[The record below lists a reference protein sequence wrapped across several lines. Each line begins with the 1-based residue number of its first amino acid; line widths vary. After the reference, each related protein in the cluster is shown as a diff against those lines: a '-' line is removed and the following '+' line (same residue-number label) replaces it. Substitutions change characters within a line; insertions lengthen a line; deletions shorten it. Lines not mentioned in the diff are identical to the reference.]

1 MVINYD
7 TCGIGYLEL
16 YHALGS
22 VVNKDPEVEGNWHK
36 NRKAIEQDFSRDNY
50 ASALT
55 ITARLEMV
63 SPNLVIHIESPY
75 KLDEKHYPTHSQ

>member
-1 MVINYD
+1 MIPVVSVILSF
-7 TCGIGYLEL
+7 TMLWV
-16 YHALGS
+16 A

-55 ITARLEMV
+55 ITARLDDD
-63 SPNLVIHIESPY
+63 IT
-75 KLDEKHYPTHSQ
+75 KLSDYTLKALTS